1 MPTDDERIPRSRR
14 TVELRRMYLTLAAF
28 LLVVGFIVFRFTVY
42 DPTRWTYR
50 FHQRDLT
57 AIVARIKAQQIPI
70 GKDRTFEVARSLDPE
85 TLAPYKEGDYD
96 SICQIVVYRR
106 DQDDYLI
113 SIAIDDEGHF
123 GTYGLLYSDLP
134 IKTGPVPGADVVSI
148 NDAPGLHYLKA
159 RLSSKWSY
167 VFEDG

>member
-1 MPTDDERIPRSRR
+1 MILTRSRR
-14 TVELRRMYLTLAAF
+14 IIELKWMFLTLAFF
-28 LLVVGFIVFRFTVY
+28 LLVIGFVVFRFTVY
-42 DPTRWTYR
+42 DSTRWTYH

-70 GKDRTFEVARSLDPE
+70 GKDRTLEVARSLDPE

-96 SICQIVVYRR
+96 SICQIIVYRR

-113 SIAIDDEGHF
+113 TIAIDDEGHF
-123 GTYGLLYSDLP
+123 GTYGLLFSDLP
-134 IKTGPVPGADVVSI
+134 IKTGPVPDTKVMSI
-148 NDAPGLHYLKA
+148 ADAPGLHYLKA